1 MKKLLL
7 LIFALSTSLISFSA
21 LSATAEYKQGEFI
34 DQYKIIDVGG
44 PNNNN
49 LVFLAHQV
57 PEVVIQ
63 VSSVNHH
70 TSKEN
75 LLCWDNPEVL
85 ECPDDDLGGGVFR
98 MPVLKQLNDIMLAGG
113 VIYVGDLTDLGEKAI
128 YRSFW
133 YEYTIKGAINTI
145 MADAYFV
152 ALNDLQKVRNL
163 RSVYYGN
170 GLDSAVA
177 LSISQNYI
185 NNGVEP
191 THDDLGLATAS
202 LQYRR
207 WLRLFGHTGWFE

>member
-1 MKKLLL
+1 M
-7 LIFALSTSLISFSA
+7 
-21 LSATAEYKQGEFI
+21 ATAEYKKGEFI

-49 LVFLAHQV
+49 LVFLAFQI
-57 PEVVIQ
+57 PEVVVQ
-63 VSSVNHH
+63 TSSVNHI
-70 TSKEN
+70 TFKEN
-75 LLCWDNPEVL
+75 LLCWESSEVL
-85 ECPDDDLGGGVFR
+85 ECPNDDLDPPNESWR
-98 MPVLKQLNDIMLAGG
+98 MPVLKQLDDIMVAGG
-113 VIYVGDLTDLGEKAI
+113 VTYVGSLTDLAEKAI
-128 YRSFW
+128 YRAYW
-133 YEYTIKGAINTI
+133 YEYVIKGAVNTI
-145 MADAYFV
+145 MADAYFT

-170 GLDSAVA
+170 GIDSTTA

-207 WLRLFGHTGWFE
+207 WLRLFGATGWFD

>member
-1 MKKLLL
+1 M
-7 LIFALSTSLISFSA
+7 
-21 LSATAEYKQGEFI
+21 ATAEYKKGEFI

-49 LVFLAHQV
+49 LVFLAFQI
-57 PEVVIQ
+57 PEVVVQ
-63 VSSVNHH
+63 TSSVNHI
-70 TSKEN
+70 TFKEN
-75 LLCWDNPEVL
+75 LLCWDDSTVT
-85 ECPDDDLGGGVFR
+85 ECPDDDIGGGVIR
-98 MPVLKQLNDIMLAGG
+98 MPVLNQLNDIMVAGG
-113 VIYVGDLTDLGEKAI
+113 VTYVGSLTDLAEKAI
-128 YRSFW
+128 YRAYW
-133 YEYTIKGAINTI
+133 YEYVIKGAVNTI
-145 MADAYFV
+145 MADAYFT

-170 GLDSAVA
+170 GIDSTTA

-207 WLRLFGHTGWFE
+207 WLRLFGATGWFD